1 MKFLVGSGCCPLKMR
16 KARPAM
22 KPAKIKVLMSGEAS
36 RLRNNSLRE
45 RRRRILREARRRLMA
60 RRGCRKS
67 NMAVLGGRRVVR
79 GTMSLIGVDD
89 STNQLVPYHIALVEI
104 NDRNSDRVFER
115 MQRLD

>member
-1 MKFLVGSGCCPLKMR
+1 
-16 KARPAM
+16 M
-22 KPAKIKVLMSGEAS
+22 KPAKIKVLTSGEFS

-45 RRRRILREARRRLMA
+45 RRRRILREARPRLMS
-60 RRGCRKS
+60 RPRLKES
-67 NMAVLGGRRVVR
+67 SMSILSGRRIVR

>member
-1 MKFLVGSGCCPLKMR
+1 
-16 KARPAM
+16 M

-45 RRRRILREARRRLMA
+45 RRRRILREARPRLMS
-60 RRGCRKS
+60 RPRLRES
-67 NMAVLGGRRVVR
+67 NMSILGGRRIVR